1 MTEFNSMT
9 QLVDEIS
16 QDKKTSCHSIC
27 FNFISNIKSKVKNT
41 QSFNLPV
48 DFYFNILIQI
58 ELHSILNRFHKIY
71 CKIFFYILDQKS
83 DARESDKYQS
93 SANMATGIGII

>member
-27 FNFISNIKSKVKNT
+27 FNFIPNIKSKVKNT
-41 QSFNLPV
+41 QSFHLPV
-48 DFYFNILIQI
+48 DFYFNILIKI

-71 CKIFFYILDQKS
+71 FFYILDQKS
-83 DARESDKYQS
+83 DARESDEYQS